1 MSSKNGNRSK
11 SVFDKILNYVC
22 VCQKSRKTKANR
34 NISDPVPLSSRN
46 QNEIDQE
53 NDQIQISLPSN
64 VIDLTNNFTAKM
76 TKVKIRTKNEISTIK
91 VFILLFNMKILIL
104 FIKTIIVQRFQTR
117 NGNYERLP
125 ILLPHMLSLLQ

>member
-22 VCQKSRKTKANR
+22 VCQKSRKAKANR

-91 VFILLFNMKILIL
+91 VFILLFNI
-104 FIKTIIVQRFQTR
+104 
-117 NGNYERLP
+117 
-125 ILLPHMLSLLQ
+125 

>member
-22 VCQKSRKTKANR
+22 VCQKSSASRKAKANR

-91 VFILLFNMKILIL
+91 VFILLFNI
-104 FIKTIIVQRFQTR
+104 
-117 NGNYERLP
+117 
-125 ILLPHMLSLLQ
+125 